1 MGNQMVMGNT
11 SAQMEVCLR
20 VSTGVEN
27 GMVKENTSIMTESSG
42 QASLGKVNFGTSQD
56 TIKTETSNGRS

>member
-20 VSTGVEN
+20 VSTGMEN

-42 QASLGKVNFGTSQD
+42 
-56 TIKTETSNGRS
+56 